1 MEFHTLEKVVEFYKT
16 GNSDRNKI
24 IYTTFEKHVKDN
36 LILEKQHN
44 GTPGFG
50 ELAFSWNWNLL
61 VKSMPKDFTFLE
73 IGVYKGR
80 VLALIQLLATLSYK
94 NVKIYAVTPLD
105 GAATDKYSEYEN
117 CDYLSAIKKSYSI
130 CNQSFNNTIIIEGFS
145 QEKEIIQKT
154 KYMSPYDIIF
164 IDGCH
169 DYNIVVQDIKNYSEM
184 LKVNGYLV
192 LDDASLYIESPYGT
206 FLGHPDVGKA
216 IQDIIDKD
224 SNFVHLYAVGHNR
237 VWKKIS

>member
-1 MEFHTLEKVVEFYKT
+1 MQFYTLEEVVDFYKT
-16 GNSDRNKI
+16 DNPDKNKI
-24 IYTTFEKHVKDN
+24 VYITFENNVKGIS
-36 LILEKQHN
+36 ILEKQHN
-44 GTPGFG
+44 STPGFG

-61 VKSMPKDFTFLE
+61 VKSMPQDFTFLE

-80 VLALIQLLATLSYK
+80 VLALIQLLSTMFNK
-94 NVKIYAVTPLD
+94 HVKIYGVTPLD
-105 GAATDKYSEYEN
+105 GAATDKYSEYQN
-117 CDYLSAIKKSYSI
+117 CDYLTAIKKSYSI
-130 CNQSFNNTIIIEGFS
+130 CNQSFENTTIIKGYS
-145 QEKEIIQKT
+145 QEKETLEKT
-154 KYMSPYDIIF
+154 KSVSPFDMIF

-169 DYNIVVQDIKNYSEM
+169 DYNIVVQDIKNYSKM

-216 IQDIIDKD
+216 IQDNIDCNP
-224 SNFVHLYAVGHNR
+224 SFVHLYAVGHNR

>member
-1 MEFHTLEKVVEFYKT
+1 MQTLEEVIDFYKCD
-16 GNSDRNKI
+16 NPNKNKI
-24 IYTTFEKHVKDN
+24 VYTSFENHVKGN
-36 LILEKQHN
+36 PILEKQHN
-44 GTPGFG
+44 DTPGFG

-61 VKSMPKDFTFLE
+61 VKSMPQDFTFLE

-80 VLALIQLLATLSYK
+80 VLALIQLLATILHK

-105 GAATDKYSEYEN
+105 GAATDKYSEYQN

-130 CNQSFNNTIIIEGFS
+130 CNQSFDNTTIIHGYS
-145 QEKEIIQKT
+145 QEKHILEKT
-154 KYMSPYDIIF
+154 KSVSPFDIIF

-224 SNFVHLYAVGHNR
+224 QRFVHLYAVGHNR